1 MAVVICFASV
11 VWLAI
16 GFLVGAQV
24 DDEEYWHSIPSTIIA
39 AQGLWRGEL
48 DLWTSHFGLGVPQ
61 PFGQSLFMHP
71 LTLLLAVMPVVQWVK
86 LFYMVHLIVAAYGI
100 WLLLRRVEASA
111 FGAAIGVATY
121 ILASPAQNYALRDF
135 WPSLWLVYTLA
146 PLLLFALLVLCEA
159 DNARSRLLGAL
170 GVGLTAGLMG
180 ASGHWGNLVV
190 FIPSY
195 LLFLA
200 LHVRQVKRNW
210 RWVSLATTI
219 AVVLAAPIAVN
230 LFTELRLSPDTL
242 SRGINTDTLTADSF
256 WDVFVRPF
264 GPPFDD
270 WTRMTLGRGARVLFF
285 GGPAAVLTIFYLVVV
300 RTRVD
305 LCLGWLAPLL
315 VLTVP
320 GLLVTDYVSAIW
332 QFRDPLILFAVPCAV
347 LALDWIARRS
357 ALCCWVATVV
367 ATGQL
372 VILAAGAW
380 PFIALNLEARQAP
393 ATEVFVGERPISS
406 WLRDNVAPTGGR
418 VYYSAGVDR
427 LLWDQEL
434 THDGLWRNSMFYRD
448 VPVVTAS
455 FKFISIEPISPGGSI
470 LGLPE
475 VTSGD
480 LTLLDVIGVRWVLA
494 RADETV
500 SSGLVKRSERT
511 SSRGVRLF
519 LYEYPPARGA
529 VFVDSP
535 VRTTALPVMP
545 GCVHDRLLC
554 LDFSKL
560 APFMSKVTTSVNR
573 EHGRIK
579 ITFEPSDQQ
588 RLLLVGEMF
597 RPGWRVAEAD
607 AVVEPLLN
615 ALVGVRVP
623 PSTRHVTLR
632 FMPLFRFILTI
643 TSWATMLLLT
653 TLFVVSLARRNH
665 VACR

>member
-1 MAVVICFASV
+1 M
-11 VWLAI
+11 
-16 GFLVGAQV
+16 
-24 DDEEYWHSIPSTIIA
+24 
-39 AQGLWRGEL
+39 
-48 DLWTSHFGLGVPQ
+48 
-61 PFGQSLFMHP
+61 
-71 LTLLLAVMPVVQWVK
+71 
-86 LFYMVHLIVAAYGI
+86 
-100 WLLLRRVEASA
+100 
-111 FGAAIGVATY
+111 
-121 ILASPAQNYALRDF
+121 
-135 WPSLWLVYTLA
+135 
-146 PLLLFALLVLCEA
+146 
-159 DNARSRLLGAL
+159 
-170 GVGLTAGLMG
+170 
-180 ASGHWGNLVV
+180 
-190 FIPSY
+190 
-195 LLFLA
+195 
-200 LHVRQVKRNW
+200 HVRQVKQNW
-210 RWVSLATTI
+210 RWLALATTI

-242 SRGINTDTLTADSF
+242 SRGINTDTLTVDSF

-264 GPPFDD
+264 GPPSDD
-270 WTRMTLGRGARVLFF
+270 WIQMTLGRGARVLFF

-300 RTRVD
+300 RIRVD
-305 LCLGWLAPLL
+305 LYLGWLAPLL
-315 VLTVP
+315 VLTP
-320 GLLVTDYVSAIW
+320 GVLVTDYVSATW

-357 ALCCWVATVV
+357 ALGCWVATVV

-372 VILAAGAW
+372 VVLAAGVW

-406 WLRDNVAPTGGR
+406 WLRDHVAPTGGR

-455 FKFISIEPISPGGSI
+455 FKFISIEPISPGGAI

-480 LTLLDVIGVRWVLA
+480 LTLLDLVGVRWVLA

-529 VFVDSP
+529 VFIDSS
-535 VRTTALPVMP
+535 VRTTTLPAIP
-545 GCVHDRLLC
+545 GCVHARLLC
-554 LDFSKL
+554 LDFSQL
-560 APFMSKVTTSVNR
+560 APLMSKVTTRVNR
-573 EHGRIK
+573 ERGRIK
-579 ITFEPSDQQ
+579 ITFGPSDQQ

-597 RPGWRVAEAD
+597 RPGWRVAEVD
-607 AVVEPLLN
+607 AVVEPLLG
-615 ALVGVRVP
+615 ALIGVKVP
-623 PSTRHVTLR
+623 PGARQVTLR
-632 FMPLFRFILTI
+632 FIPLFRFILTI
-643 TSWATMLLLT
+643 ASWATMLLVT
-653 TLFVVSLARRNH
+653 ALFAVSLARRNL